1 MNTKNKAS
9 KGENGLDSDDD
20 ENGSKE
26 RHSSGESNDS
36 AVSFSVPTSPTK
48 LNPDDSA
55 RMDSPSRFLVI
66 PSDFCKSMKDCN
78 LRGILRRPRC
88 SSEGSA
94 PTGLLRMMS
103 SPACSSSG
111 SSGKYNSKVALK

>member
-55 RMDSPSRFLVI
+55 RMDSPSRFL
-66 PSDFCKSMKDCN
+66 
-78 LRGILRRPRC
+78 
-88 SSEGSA
+88 
-94 PTGLLRMMS
+94 
-103 SPACSSSG
+103 
-111 SSGKYNSKVALK
+111 